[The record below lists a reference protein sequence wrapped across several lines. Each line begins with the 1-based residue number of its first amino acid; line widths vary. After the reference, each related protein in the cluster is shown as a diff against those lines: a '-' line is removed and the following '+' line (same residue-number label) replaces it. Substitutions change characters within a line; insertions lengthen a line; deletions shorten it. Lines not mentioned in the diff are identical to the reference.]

1 MNDIWDNILKADN
14 KRQIIG
20 DIRDKERKINEL
32 PTVCGSCDLWMT
44 QQCQRE
50 KNRKV
55 SCNMSICGD
64 FKQQKWVTDLISKL
78 HTEVSGLRTS
88 LNGL

>member
-1 MNDIWDNILKADN
+1 MNEIFDNILKADK
-14 KRQIIG
+14 KRQVIG

-44 QQCQRE
+44 GQCKRE
-50 KNRKV
+50 KTKKV
-55 SCNMSICGD
+55 SCNMPICSD
-64 FKQQKWVTDLISKL
+64 FKQQKWVTDFISKL
-78 HTEVSGLRTS
+78 QIEISELRTV